1 MKNFE
6 GNYDV
11 LKWKSQCILL
21 NNEINFIKN
30 GTELKMENPTHLF
43 REKNIRIFRYQ
54 KKKKKKKKKY
64 FRHFCCLFL
73 NSPKACNVS
82 LTFAYD
88 YFVKKENEIF
98 WNVLSSIFGYHLL
111 KNFAL
116 FIVFAWKA
124 LRFTIAF
131 LSFFFAATFPEY
143 LLKIH

>member
-1 MKNFE
+1 MSWSSRKKKREHFF
-6 GNYDV
+6 V
-11 LKWKSQCILL
+11 LFIFSGGIFLKFVFHLNVQCI
-21 NNEINFIKN
+21 EY
-30 GTELKMENPTHLF
+30 TF
-43 REKNIRIFRYQ
+43 RIYIFLDI
-54 KKKKKKKKKY
+54 KKKKNY

-73 NSPKACNVS
+73 NSPKAFNVS
-82 LTFAYD
+82 LTFVYD
-88 YFVKKENEIF
+88 CFVEMENDIF

-124 LRFTIAF
+124 LRFTTAF

>member
-1 MKNFE
+1 MMSWSSLKKKREHFF
-6 GNYDV
+6 V
-11 LKWKSQCILL
+11 LFIFSGGIFFNTCLSCQCIVYW
-21 NNEINFIKN
+21 IHFQ
-30 GTELKMENPTHLF
+30 
-43 REKNIRIFRYQ
+43 NIRIFRYQ
-54 KKKKKKKKKY
+54 KKKKNY
-64 FRHFCCLFL
+64 FRHFCCLFS

-82 LTFAYD
+82 LTFAYY

-111 KNFAL
+111 KNLAL